1 MASTSKSR
9 TREAMNFRGPAMERF
24 DRDFD
29 DLLER
34 MKPYVLKLPRKSGK
48 CLSVDLFL
56 CICWIKLNPPPL
68 PPWGSGGGGGDFLN

>member
-1 MASTSKSR
+1 
-9 TREAMNFRGPAMERF
+9 MNFRGPAMERF

-56 CICWIKLNPPPL
+56 CICWIN
-68 PPWGSGGGGGDFLN
+68 SS